1 MSSLKSADNST
12 KNKVGLISSEGD
24 LFKVD
29 IEVAKYSDLVKSM
42 LSDDDNDDIPL
53 PNVNSDVLAAVM
65 EFCNYHIQN
74 GPMAEIT
81 KPLKSVNMV
90 ENVSEW
96 DALYINKFTQDML
109 FKIIMATN
117 YMDIN
122 PLLNLACA
130 KVASMLI
137 GKTPEEIRATFNITN
152 EFTPEEEA
160 QVRQEN
166 KWAEKKL

>member
-12 KNKVGLISSEGD
+12 KNKVGLISSDGD
-24 LFKVD
+24 LKS
-29 IEVAKYSDLVKSM
+29 ILKLQNIKVKSM

-81 KPLKSVNMV
+81 KPLKSVNMA

-137 GKTPEEIRATFNITN
+137 GKTPEEIRAIFNITN

-166 KWAEKKL
+166 KL